1 MKIEENNIDIL
12 DNARPSK
19 RIWAWIIDF
28 LTLGIGEFLI
38 FIAVIFQI
46 IKVLPGYVEADQGRE
61 KKMFELYDY
70 SVSAHLIELK
80 EDNTPRSETEMFIR
94 FAYKEILLSYDESK
108 EEFQKNGIETIS
120 NPYEMK
126 PSSLENNELLYFFTQ
141 YANEKKLIDYQG
153 TSALSYYVNTICKD
167 SKITEYYLIDSSC
180 SEIPV
185 LKTVFA
191 IDLYKELL
199 ENKQGDN
206 FQNLYRFYDAT
217 YQKAANIVTSQPEYK
232 SIYTEYEFYY
242 YRSVSYIAFGILISH
257 LLSFIIFYLII
268 PLFSFGYGM
277 SLGKRLF
284 KEVSII
290 DNKPIGKGN
299 IALRSVFYF
308 LETYCSILLSFGL
321 VFGFNLVKS
330 PLFVIG
336 NIQIS
341 NAIFALISIV
351 ILIVNVLA
359 LFVRHDDRTISD
371 NILNIDVKDANH
383 FAEKSSSK

>member
-19 RIWAWIIDF
+19 RIWAWIVDF

-153 TSALSYYVNTICKD
+153 TSTLSYYVNTICND
-167 SKITEYYLIDSSC
+167 SKITEYYLIDPSYSKF
-180 SEIPV
+180 PV

-217 YQKAANIVTSQPEYK
+217 YQKAANIVTNQPEYK
-232 SIYTEYEFYY
+232 SIYTEYESYY
-242 YRSVSYIAFGILISH
+242 YRSVSYIAYGILISH

-268 PLFSFGYGM
+268 PLLSFGYGM
-277 SLGKRLF
+277 SLGKRIF

-290 DNKPIGKGN
+290 DNKPIGKGD

-341 NAIFALISIV
+341 NAIFALISIA

>member
-153 TSALSYYVNTICKD
+153 TSALSYYVNTICND
-167 SKITEYYLIDSSC
+167 SKITEYYLIDSSY
-180 SEIPV
+180 SKIPV

-217 YQKAANIVTSQPEYK
+217 YQKAANIVTNQPEYK
-232 SIYTEYEFYY
+232 SIYTEYESYY
-242 YRSVSYIAFGILISH
+242 YRSVSYIAYGILISH

-268 PLFSFGYGM
+268 PLLSFGYGM
-277 SLGKRLF
+277 SLGRRFF

-290 DNKPIGKGN
+290 DNEPIGKGS

-330 PLFVIG
+330 PLFIIG

-351 ILIVNVLA
+351 ILIVNVFA
-359 LFVRHDDRTISD
+359 LFVRHDDRAISD